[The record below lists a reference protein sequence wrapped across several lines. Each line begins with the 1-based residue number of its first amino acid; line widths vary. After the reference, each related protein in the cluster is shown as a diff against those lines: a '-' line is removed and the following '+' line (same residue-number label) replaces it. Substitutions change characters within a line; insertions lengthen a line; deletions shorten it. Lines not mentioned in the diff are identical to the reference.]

1 VAQASTSPLVGR
13 TEQLA
18 VLREAASYAAR
29 GEPAVVLVQGE
40 AGIGK
45 TRLVGELLTRLPAG
59 WTVARGACSEAAGRT
74 LPFAPWIEV
83 LRDLDGRVDPDVL
96 ELLLPREAAPSA
108 APVSTGRLYGAIS
121 DGLLTAARRAPI
133 VVVVED
139 VHWSDGASRDVTEF
153 VSRAMR
159 SQRLLLVVT
168 ARTDDPAYATARPL
182 LGELE
187 RIDHSL
193 SVHLERLQPVHV
205 EAMARALGAHDWSAD
220 QVAALAARSDG
231 VPYFVEELVRGSLSS
246 DGGVAGFA
254 NRAVGHRLAGLDAPT
269 GRVVS
274 LAALAFGDPT
284 DGLLARAAALAEPD
298 YERAVTEAV
307 RRGVLAVDGR
317 GGYRFR
323 HALLGEAALDS
334 LLPRQRTRLHRAW
347 GEAWDRQPG
356 ASETRTAA
364 LAHHWLG
371 ADDDRALLACL
382 AAADR
387 AGRLSAFAERLRLLT
402 AAARRWPETPVE
414 HQPSGLDLA
423 DVHLEAAD
431 AARMLGD
438 PGSTR
443 THLDA
448 ALLQLD
454 QSDAA
459 RRAWVGLSE
468 LLLDSVHDVPHS
480 GDDYLSLLAR
490 IPRQPPDRRRK
501 EACDRV
507 ALRLSLVGRYDE
519 AVSCA
524 TEALALGTALGDP
537 DDMDRLRSTLAIILA
552 LAGDHPRAV
561 ELVAELRRRLSDRTD
576 LATASDILG
585 SASLVAWMTGDTE
598 RALRDARSA
607 SHLLGGD
614 RPGPMPAKWAAETL
628 NEAENLMELGR
639 WDEAAGCLERVVAAG
654 SITPRVSGWGER
666 LCIHLGAWRGTLDT
680 DRFLAYWEDHTFGG
694 WPLLPDLQDV
704 LPHLFSLTDAFAYAG
719 SYDRARGPALSVLEQ
734 EAMEL
739 APLAYLLPL
748 LATVAREEADRALL
762 QDADACSLRL
772 AGRIDQLLGAR
783 PPVTDRDA
791 AFASLVR
798 AELLRGAGNDRTEA
812 WCEAVARWR
821 PTGMPQWLARALLG
835 QGRSAGERGPAQRG
849 LEEAARIAQQLG
861 ARPLLEAVQ
870 AAARRQRIPLATG
883 QAPPDP
889 WGLTARE
896 LEVLR
901 LMTEGATNDAIG
913 RRLFI
918 SAKTVSVHVT
928 HILAKLQVDN
938 RTAAADVARRRGVV
952 PLRTSR
958 ASGAM
963 AEPFE

>member
-1 VAQASTSPLVGR
+1 VGR

-18 VLREAASYAAR
+18 VLREAAARAAR

-40 AGIGK
+40 GGIGK
-45 TRLVGELLTRLPAG
+45 TRLVGELLTRLSTS
-59 WTVARGACSEAAGRT
+59 WTVARGACSDAAGRT

-83 LRDLDGRVDPDVL
+83 LRDLDGRVEPGVL
-96 ELLLPREAAPSA
+96 ELLLPREASPA
-108 APVSTGRLYGAIS
+108 ATPVSTGRLYGAIS

-159 SQRLLLVVT
+159 NQRLLLVVT

-193 SVHLERLQPVHV
+193 NVHLERLQPQHV
-205 EAMARALGAHDWSAD
+205 DAMARALGAHDWSAA

-231 VPYFVEELVRGSLSS
+231 VPYFVEELVRGGLSS
-246 DGGVAGFA
+246 DDGVSGFA

-284 DGLLARAAALAEPD
+284 DGLLASAADLTEPE

-307 RRGVLAVDGR
+307 RRGILRDDGR
-317 GGYRFR
+317 GGYEFR

-347 GEAWDRQPG
+347 GEAWDRLLG

-387 AGRLSAFAERLRLLT
+387 AGRLSAFAERLRLLA

-414 HQPSGLDLA
+414 HRPSGMDLA

-438 PGSTR
+438 PGATR
-443 THLDA
+443 DHLDA

-454 QSDAA
+454 PSDTA
-459 RRAWVGLSE
+459 RRAWVGLGE

-490 IPRQPPDRRRK
+490 IPRQPPDRWRK

-524 TEALALGTALGDP
+524 TEAVALGTALGDP
-537 DDMDRLRSTLAIILA
+537 DDVASLRSTLALILA
-552 LAGDHPRAV
+552 LAGAHARAAEV
-561 ELVAELRRRLSDRTD
+561 VGELRRRLSDRTD
-576 LATASDILG
+576 LGTASDILG
-585 SASLVAWMTGDTE
+585 GASMVAWLAGDTE
-598 RALRDARSA
+598 GALRDARSVA
-607 SHLLGGD
+607 GLLGGD
-614 RPGPMPAKWAAETL
+614 RPGPMPAEWAAETL
-628 NEAENLMELGR
+628 NVGEILMEVGR
-639 WDEAAGCLERVVAAG
+639 WDEAAACLERVVAAG
-654 SITPRVSGWGER
+654 PITPRHSGWAER
-666 LCIHLGAWRGTLDT
+666 LCLHLGAWRGTLDA
-680 DRFLAYWEDHTFGG
+680 DAFQAYWEDRTFGD

-704 LPHLFSLTDAFAYAG
+704 LPHLFSLTDAFAYVG
-719 SYDRARGPALSVLEQ
+719 SYDRARGPVLSVLERD
-734 EAMEL
+734 AMEL

-762 QDADACSLRL
+762 RDSDECTLRF
-772 AGRIDQLLGAR
+772 AGRIDQLLADR
-783 PPVTDRDA
+783 PPVTARDG

-798 AELLRGAGNDRTEA
+798 AELLRGSGNDRAQA
-812 WCEAVARWR
+812 WSEAVAQWR
-821 PTGMPQWLARALLG
+821 PTGMPHWLARALLG
-835 QGRSAGERGPAQRG
+835 QGRSAGERVKALRA
-849 LEEAARIAQQLG
+849 LEEAARVAQQLE

-870 AAARRQRIPLATG
+870 AAARRQRISLATG

-901 LMTEGATNDAIG
+901 LMTEGATNDGIG

-918 SAKTVSVHVT
+918 SAKTVSVHVS

-938 RTAAADVARRRGVV
+938 RTAAADAARRSGMV
-952 PLRTSR
+952 PPPTSR
-958 ASGAM
+958 ASGAKADL
-963 AEPFE
+963 AE